1 MKLMGISEFEA
12 LYRAQG
18 DPWGYRSSAYED
30 AKYHA
35 TLDACGP
42 GPFASALE
50 LGASIGVFTGRLA
63 PRCRGL
69 VTLDAAFT
77 AVTAARE
84 HLGQLGL
91 ADSVDVR
98 LATIP
103 DGIPPGPF
111 DLVVASEILYY
122 LPGPKLAET
131 LDRLQRALQPGARL
145 VAVHWRPGGP
155 ERPHTADT
163 AHQRLR
169 EQPWLALAGEHP
181 TADYL
186 LDVFERR

>member
-1 MKLMGISEFEA
+1 MNLMGISQFEA
-12 LYRAQG
+12 LYRAQA

-30 AKYHA
+30 AKYQA
-35 TLDACGP
+35 TLNACGP

-69 VTLDAAFT
+69 VTLDAAPT
-77 AVTAARE
+77 AVQAARE
-84 HLGQLGL
+84 HLTQLGL
-91 ADSVDVR
+91 AGAVDVR
-98 LATIP
+98 LGAIP

-122 LPGPKLAET
+122 LPGPELAET
-131 LDRLQRALQPGARL
+131 LDRLERALAPAGRL

-155 ERPHTADT
+155 ERPHTA
-163 AHQRLR
+163 AGVHRRLR
-169 EQPWLALAGEHP
+169 EEPWLALAGEHP

-186 LDVFERR
+186 LDVFEGR